1 MAPPPAHDLL
11 DFYVVE
17 ATEYIDR
24 IDAMVTRAGAASPDG
39 QSLVSAA
46 RALRGSSTMAKAEGM
61 ATLAL
66 AVEHVAR
73 GVRDG
78 NVTWTALIQGA
89 LVSAVDD
96 LRILLRNLRVWGP
109 N

>member
-1 MAPPPAHDLL
+1 MPTHPAHDLL

-24 IDAMVTRAGAASPDG
+24 IDAMVTRAGTVAPDG

-61 ATLAL
+61 ARDARAKAEDLQRRGQVVLEEQKARL
-66 AVEHVAR
+66 DAAVEAAKAPHTKR
-73 GVRDG
+73 
-78 NVTWTALIQGA
+78 
-89 LVSAVDD
+89 S
-96 LRILLRNLRVWGP
+96 
-109 N
+109 